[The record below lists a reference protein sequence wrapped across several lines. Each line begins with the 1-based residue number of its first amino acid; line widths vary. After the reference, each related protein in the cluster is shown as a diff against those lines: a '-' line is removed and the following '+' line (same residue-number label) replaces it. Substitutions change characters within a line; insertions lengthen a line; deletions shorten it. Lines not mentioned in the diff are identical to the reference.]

1 MEQQRYQVRFE
12 WGIPGALAVGADADV
27 IVWVDAIEELGSLS
41 ADSDALLASLPASR
55 VLLTTGLPTA
65 AAVAQWIV
73 DYQLRRGDRISI
85 AIIAAGS
92 DRDGSA
98 RFAVEDLLGAGAV
111 IDALAALG
119 LDATSPEAAA
129 AEAAYRGLARATS
142 HLLTASTTAAVL
154 TPTPEQLRV
163 DQTAS
168 STDVRVLRDLL
179 RTDDASNPIVSS
191 N

>member
-27 IVWVDAIEELGSLS
+27 IVWVDAIEEEG
-41 ADSDALLASLPASR
+41 ADATLASLPASR

-92 DRDGSA
+92 DREGSA

-142 HLLTASTTAAVL
+142 HLLTASTTASSVSPDAS
-154 TPTPEQLRV
+154 TLRV
-163 DQTAS
+163 NTS
-168 STDVRVLRDLL
+168 LTTNDVVVVLE
-179 RTDDASNPIVSS
+179 S
-191 N
+191 

>member
-12 WGIPGALAVGADADV
+12 WGIPGALAVGAEADV
-27 IVWVDAIEELGSLS
+27 IVWVDAIEEPGSLS

-55 VLLTTGLPTA
+55 ALLTTGLPTA

-92 DRDGSA
+92 DRAGSP

-142 HLLTASTTAAVL
+142 HLLTASTTAATVSPDAS
-154 TPTPEQLRV
+154 TLRV
-163 DQTAS
+163 NTSLTAN
-168 STDVRVLRDLL
+168 DVRVVR
-179 RTDDASNPIVSS
+179 SS
-191 N
+191 